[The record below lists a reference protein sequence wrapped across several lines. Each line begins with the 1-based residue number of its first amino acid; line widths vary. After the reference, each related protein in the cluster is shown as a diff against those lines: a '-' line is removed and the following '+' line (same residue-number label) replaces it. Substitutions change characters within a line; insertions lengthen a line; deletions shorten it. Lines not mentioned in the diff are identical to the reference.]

1 MRLDEYITHKKYFSS
16 RTKANR
22 FIREHGVLINGK
34 MVNKPSYNVKTS
46 DIIEINHNGVQKY
59 DKPLG
64 YHKLELI
71 VNNPEFPPIK
81 SSDKCLDIGASAG
94 GFSLFLLEQEV
105 HSVFAIEISQDFE
118 FNLKQLSDKWPN
130 FTYLIQ
136 NFFELRKK
144 EYLNYFSL
152 ITVDLTLD
160 PEYLVQN
167 LHYFP
172 QFLNSNIKP
181 ARILIAIKTGKI
193 NNLKQIK
200 KSIEQEVETV
210 FPEFSYNWLNSV
222 DNLKEIFL
230 LIKNL

>member
-22 FIREHGVLINGK
+22 FIREHGVPINGK
-34 MVNKPSYNVKTS
+34 LVIKPSYNVKTI
-46 DIIEINHNGVQKY
+46 DIVEINHNDVQKY

-71 VNNPEFPPIK
+71 VNNPEFPPLK
-81 SSDKCLDIGASAG
+81 STDKCLDIGASAG
-94 GFSLFLLEQEV
+94 GFSLYLLEQEV
-105 HSVFAIEISQDFE
+105 HSVFAIEISHDFE
-118 FNLKQLSDKWPN
+118 FNLKQIRDKWPN

-136 NFFELRKK
+136 NFFKLRKNEK
-144 EYLNYFSL
+144 NSFSL

-160 PEYLVQN
+160 PEYLKQK
-167 LHYFP
+167 LHYFY
-172 QFLNSNIKP
+172 QFLNLKIKS

-200 KSIEQEVETV
+200 KSIEQEVETA

-222 DNLKEIFL
+222 DNKKEIFL
-230 LIKNL
+230 LIKN